1 MQAYF
6 VRIGSWGDV
15 ALCRAA
21 AGHSYRRGRRVICRT
36 PRGLE
41 IGEVTGRC
49 EATDA
54 DRTEATAT
62 IVRRTSP
69 EDELLLSRL
78 EKYRRQAIADCRRSL
93 QAAGSTA
100 TLLDVDQMFDAG
112 TLVFYFLDPP
122 DQRETDLVQQLAEQY
137 ESRVRNGHFA
147 KLLASGC
154 GPGCGERDCGDEGAD
169 ADQNSSAAAGGKRSG
184 GCSGSCAICVVAKQ
198 RR

>member
-21 AGHSYRRGRRVICRT
+21 AGHSYRRGGRVICRT
-36 PRGLE
+36 SRGLE
-41 IGEVTGRC
+41 VGEVTGRC
-49 EATDA
+49 QPTAGEPAET
-54 DRTEATAT
+54 TAT
-62 IVRRTSP
+62 IVRPTSP

-78 EKYRRQAIADCRRSL
+78 EKYRRQAIADCRRRL
-93 QAAGSTA
+93 QAAGSNA
-100 TLLDVDQMFDAG
+100 TLLDVDQMFDAA

-122 DQRETDLVQQLAEQY
+122 DQRDSELVQQLAQQY
-137 ESRVRNGHFA
+137 ESRVRSGHFA

-154 GPGCGERDCGDEGAD
+154 GPGCGERDCGDPAD
-169 ADQNSSAAAGGKRSG
+169 ASGNPATNGSKRG
-184 GCSGSCAICVVAKQ
+184 GCSGSCSICVIAGQ